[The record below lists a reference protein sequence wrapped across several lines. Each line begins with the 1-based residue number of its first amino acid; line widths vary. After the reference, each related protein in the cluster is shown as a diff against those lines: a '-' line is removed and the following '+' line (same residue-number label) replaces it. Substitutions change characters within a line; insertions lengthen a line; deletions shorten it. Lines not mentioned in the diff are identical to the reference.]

1 MIIYDVQSEVQ
12 FKEDRLQEFQ
22 NRIKAWE
29 DTSPDEE
36 TVEDEEEDESAEN
49 IEGTLE
55 KIYLLPCSK
64 SLKII

>member
-55 KIYLLPCSK
+55 KNYLLPCSK